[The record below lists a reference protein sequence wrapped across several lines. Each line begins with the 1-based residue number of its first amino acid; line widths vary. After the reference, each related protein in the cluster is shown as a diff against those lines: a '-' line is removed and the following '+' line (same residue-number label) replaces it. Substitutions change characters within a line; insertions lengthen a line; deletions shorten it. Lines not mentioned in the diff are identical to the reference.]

1 MPAGVENHIA
11 LLIFAN
17 TPEAEQ
23 QRKVV
28 GSTLEVFEALTQHTL
43 RLAEQLELPYYH
55 FTEKEQ
61 VGETFGERYINAI
74 KKIFSLGYDGV
85 ITIGNDSPSL
95 KVSHLKTALK
105 RLQLGNSVIGPS
117 LDGGFYLLAITRNA
131 FLEDGFLRISWNSSA
146 VFGQML
152 SQLKTAQQEV
162 QILKPLVDLD
172 TPSDIALAFEY
183 YFNIPFGIY
192 KILLHFYRQCKTILY
207 TPILRITVQKDPYIL
222 NRGSPAYSI

>member
-28 GSTLEVFEALTQHTL
+28 GSTLEVFEALTHHTL
-43 RLAEQLELPYYH
+43 RLAEQLQLPYFH
-55 FTEKEQ
+55 ITEKEQ
-61 VGETFGERYINAI
+61 VGETFGERYTNAI

-105 RLQLGNSVIGPS
+105 GLQLGNSVIGPS
-117 LDGGFYLLAITRNA
+117 LDGGFYLLAITRKA

-152 SQLKTAQQEV
+152 SQLRIAQQEV

-183 YFNIPFGIY
+183 YFNIPFSIY
-192 KILLHFYRQCKTILY
+192 KILLLFYRQCKTILY